1 MKSKR
6 MSKKPVATHY
16 THWDE
21 LMADPVNAMPP
32 AKITKHL
39 TVLWEALASIE
50 RSQEPTIE
58 DWRLIADVTNLTE
71 TLITHKTWP
80 AVGGGV
86 VEIADNGLMDA
97 AQTALAAVINRVD
110 KGLPMRL
117 DAQGITAIR
126 SVLEDYAQC
135 IENITHRGMVRCH
148 RMTEKKIKEL
158 LASPQK
164 GGGKVYVL

>member
-1 MKSKR
+1 MTNRRKVR
-6 MSKKPVATHY
+6 VTTRY

-39 TVLWEALASIE
+39 TVLWGALASIE
-50 RSQEPTIE
+50 RSQEPTME

-135 IENITHRGMVRCH
+135 LENITHRGMVRCH
-148 RMTEKKIKEL
+148 RLTEIKVKDIIN
-158 LASPQK
+158 SKPRN
-164 GGGKVYVL
+164 GNKVFVI